1 MEFNTDFN
9 SRGEYLWSHGLI
21 SDDTYDMF
29 NRVCNYS
36 TIRRQSQSRSVTPT
50 CSRVANQ
57 ASKEIGRF
65 VNAYDITLDIC
76 VSNVFS
82 QSQVLEQNVS

>member
-1 MEFNTDFN
+1 MDFNTDFN

-21 SDDTYDMF
+21 SDATYDMF
-29 NRVCNYS
+29 NTICNYS
-36 TIRRQSQSRSVTPT
+36 TIRRQATSRSLNPT

-65 VNAYDITLDIC
+65 VNAYDVTLDVC
-76 VSNVFS
+76 LSNAFS